1 MNTRI
6 SRCRPNDTRGVSAGR
21 IEKMKKPDWRPT
33 FSDYM
38 KLAETVAGVVFLS
51 IICLIAIKGVIQ
63 CMQK

>member
-1 MNTRI
+1 
-6 SRCRPNDTRGVSAGR
+6 
-21 IEKMKKPDWRPT
+21 MKKPDWRPT